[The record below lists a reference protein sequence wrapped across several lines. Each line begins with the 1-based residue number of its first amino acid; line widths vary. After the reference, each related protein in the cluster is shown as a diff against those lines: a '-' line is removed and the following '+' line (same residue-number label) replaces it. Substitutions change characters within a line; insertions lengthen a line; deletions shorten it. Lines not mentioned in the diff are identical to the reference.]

1 MCCVAGGLNKHVHKL
16 KGIEKAKQY
25 QKVFV
30 KEALVIAAFP
40 PVGIQTLQ
48 SRAAVVHAV
57 KRGHAGA

>member
-1 MCCVAGGLNKHVHKL
+1 MHKL